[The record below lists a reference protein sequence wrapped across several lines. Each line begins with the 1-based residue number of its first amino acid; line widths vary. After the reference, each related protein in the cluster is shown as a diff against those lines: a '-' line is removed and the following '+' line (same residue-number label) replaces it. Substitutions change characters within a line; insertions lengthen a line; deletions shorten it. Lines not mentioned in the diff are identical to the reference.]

1 MVYSAHVGAPSGAPS
16 VEAVVCCGRKDPQV
30 AAFGHGGVFVEG
42 AFFYKPRPKARDR
55 YENERRFL
63 ELICCRCESGEPLRT
78 FVPHFYGEVERDGA
92 WFFKMDDL
100 LHAFSPR
107 GRHIADLKM
116 GLRTFA
122 ESEAQSAEPRA
133 DLFERMER
141 MEERLGSRALD
152 AGLQI
157 PVFSP
162 ALETTALGS
171 LLSTALKP
179 RPLHVCAEES
189 LPPSSTFSD
198 SSRNRPAGSRVLT
211 DAERASRSMTKV
223 GAALPLPTLSL
234 SPPSPAASLLPCVL
248 PHSARPRARRCP
260 FCPRRSLAATSLAAS
275 SLIDASPTP
284 SPPPRRRPSPPPHR
298 RLPQPP
304 PRRATR
310 GAVDGTYTTTSYK
323 DKTLSRST
331 ASLKHD
337 PLMPRTTGAL
347 DGAPRLALVDER
359 ARLPDRRTA
368 HSARPPDGV

>member
-63 ELICCRCESGEPLRT
+63 ELICCSCESGEPLRA
-78 FVPHFYGEVERDGA
+78 FVPNFYGEVERDGA

-100 LHAFSPR
+100 LHAFSLR

-122 ESEAQSAEPRA
+122 ESEAQSAKPRA

-152 AGLQI
+152 AELQI

-179 RPLHVCAEES
+179 RPLHVCAEET

-198 SSRNRPAGSRVLT
+198 PSRNRLQARASSPMQSGPAGR
-211 DAERASRSMTKV
+211 
-223 GAALPLPTLSL
+223 
-234 SPPSPAASLLPCVL
+234 
-248 PHSARPRARRCP
+248 
-260 FCPRRSLAATSLAAS
+260 
-275 SLIDASPTP
+275 
-284 SPPPRRRPSPPPHR
+284 
-298 RLPQPP
+298 
-304 PRRATR
+304 
-310 GAVDGTYTTTSYK
+310 
-323 DKTLSRST
+323 
-331 ASLKHD
+331 
-337 PLMPRTTGAL
+337 
-347 DGAPRLALVDER
+347 
-359 ARLPDRRTA
+359 
-368 HSARPPDGV
+368 

>member
-16 VEAVVCCGRKDPQV
+16 VEAVVCCGRKDQQV

-63 ELICCRCESGEPLRT
+63 ELICCSCESGEPLRA
-78 FVPHFYGEVERDGA
+78 FVPNFYGEVERDGA

-100 LHAFSPR
+100 LHAFSLR

-122 ESEAQSAEPRA
+122 ESEAQSAKPRA

-152 AGLQI
+152 AELQI

-179 RPLHVCAEES
+179 RPLHVCAEET

-198 SSRNRPAGSRVLT
+198 PSRNRPAGSSVLT

-223 GAALPLPTLSL
+223 GAALASPLVSLATLSCCL
-234 SPPSPAASLLPCVL
+234 SPPLRSPPLRS
-248 PHSARPRARRCP
+248 SARPPLPLRSSPFPRCHLP
-260 FCPRRSLAATSLAAS
+260 RHRLPRCHLPRRLLPHRLTAA
-275 SLIDASPTP
+275 
-284 SPPPRRRPSPPPHR
+284 SPPPRRRPSPPPLAAASPPPHR

-310 GAVDGTYTTTSYK
+310 GAVDGTYSTTSY
-323 DKTLSRST
+323 
-331 ASLKHD
+331 
-337 PLMPRTTGAL
+337 
-347 DGAPRLALVDER
+347 
-359 ARLPDRRTA
+359 
-368 HSARPPDGV
+368 